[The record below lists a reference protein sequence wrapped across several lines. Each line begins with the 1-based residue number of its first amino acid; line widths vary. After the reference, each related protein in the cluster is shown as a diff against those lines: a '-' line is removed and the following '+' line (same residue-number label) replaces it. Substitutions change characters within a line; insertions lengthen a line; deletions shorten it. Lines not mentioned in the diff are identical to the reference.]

1 MPVVLTKQQ
10 YDELAAI
17 DSATIANAI
26 EPFKVRDDTTGFVG
40 RDVTCFFPEMGVTL
54 GYAVTATADSTVSRE
69 SRDPSGQQL
78 LWDAVEA
85 SPKPVVI
92 VIQDV
97 GPASSRSHSCFC
109 GDVMATTGTA
119 LGAIALVTDGG
130 VRDISEVKEI
140 GMQYFAGGVVVSH
153 GSHQFHEINV
163 PVTIDGMYVRPGDL
177 IHGDE
182 NGVVLIPD
190 SIATKV
196 AAEARKVLEHE
207 KGRKDIAKVSG
218 FTASMLRK

>member
-1 MPVVLTKQQ
+1 
-10 YDELAAI
+10 
-17 DSATIANAI
+17 
-26 EPFKVRDDTTGFVG
+26 
-40 RDVTCFFPEMGVTL
+40 
-54 GYAVTATADSTVSRE
+54 
-69 SRDPSGQQL
+69 
-78 LWDAVEA
+78 
-85 SPKPVVI
+85 
-92 VIQDV
+92 
-97 GPASSRSHSCFC
+97 
-109 GDVMATTGTA
+109 MATTGTA